1 MRRAVLVAK
10 KRRARLV
17 PPGVRRPD
25 RSTPCEVAE
34 WSLWSLFVGR
44 SWIPRDW
51 RFLYSVGV
59 VLSTEDR
66 SLRWSQLCLARWR
79 SSLLKNG
86 MVTLWA
92 AIYLRISLRR
102 CVWCGPPDLGIG
114 FEVLHYTL
122 AASSDVAGAS
132 SLSMVPRLLAPM
144 YVGSLRSRLELV
156 ESVCDALAPLN
167 EGVHSSGRLFW

>member
-1 MRRAVLVAK
+1 
-10 KRRARLV
+10 
-17 PPGVRRPD
+17 
-25 RSTPCEVAE
+25 
-34 WSLWSLFVGR
+34 
-44 SWIPRDW
+44 
-51 RFLYSVGV
+51 
-59 VLSTEDR
+59 
-66 SLRWSQLCLARWR
+66 
-79 SSLLKNG
+79 

-102 CVWCGPPDLGIG
+102 GVWCGPPGILYIG

-156 ESVCDALAPLN
+156 ESVCDALASLN